1 MSMDRAPVI
10 PDRPPCPAGLGRR
23 GPWPPAARAAGSDV
37 SRRAFLHRAAASAL
51 AVGAVGGPAHGG
63 EAGPQAMAPVG
74 RAGQPPRFF
83 QDPDFEYT
91 FLIALGRAYYA
102 ASNPGTLLAL
112 AGQIA
117 DGNAESAYQA
127 FTRAGAEARALAEGS
142 ARRGHRVSA
151 RQAYLWAAG
160 YYHSATYFVDAT
172 ADPSRFRP
180 TWEAHLACWEQAI
193 ARFDPPVEVVSIP
206 YERTTLRG
214 YLFRADTSPRPRPLL
229 LLNNGSDGPALDMWT
244 LGGAGGVA
252 RGYHCLTFDGPGQGY
267 ALWQQG
273 LSFRPDW
280 EQVVTPVVDYA
291 LTRPEI
297 DPQRLAIL
305 GISQG
310 GYWVPR
316 AVAFEPRIAAAIA
329 DPGVVD
335 VSTSWTGH
343 LPPPVLALLRAG
355 RKAEFD
361 QAMNQGTPAQ
371 LALLRFR
378 MRPYGLS
385 SPYDAFKAVEA
396 YRLQGV
402 ADKIRCPL
410 LITDPEGEQFWPGQ
424 SQALYDLLPGPK
436 TLIPFTAAEGADLH
450 CEPKA
455 LGLRD
460 LRLFD
465 WLDEQLR
472 V

>member
-1 MSMDRAPVI
+1 MRMNADPI
-10 PDRPPCPAGLGRR
+10 TPDPPSTAGFTRE
-23 GPWPPAARAAGSDV
+23 GPWPPASRSASGDV

-51 AVGAVGGPAHGG
+51 AVGAAAGPAHTG
-63 EAGPQAMAPVG
+63 EAGPQALGPAG
-74 RAGQPPRFF
+74 RTGQPPRFF
-83 QDPDFEYT
+83 QDPDFEFT

-102 ASNPGTLLAL
+102 ASNVGTLLAL
-112 AGQIA
+112 AGQTA
-117 DGNAESAYQA
+117 DGDAESAYQT
-127 FTRAGAEARALAEGS
+127 FTRAGDEARALAEAS

-160 YYHSATYFVDAT
+160 YYHSATFFIDAT

-180 TWEAHLACWEQAI
+180 TWETHLACWEQAI
-193 ARFDPPVEVVSIP
+193 ARFDPPVEVVQIP
-206 YERTTLRG
+206 YEHTTLRG
-214 YLFRADTSPRPRPLL
+214 YLFRADASTRPRPLL
-229 LLNNGSDGPALDMWT
+229 ILNNGSDGSALDMWT
-244 LGGAGGVA
+244 WGGAGGVA

-280 EQVVTPVVDYA
+280 ERVVTPVVDYA
-291 LTRPEI
+291 LTRPEV
-297 DPQRLAIL
+297 DPQRLAIQ

-335 VSTSWTGH
+335 VSASWTAH
-343 LPPPVLALLRAG
+343 LPPPLLELLRAG
-355 RKAEFD
+355 RQAEFD
-361 QAMNQGTPAQ
+361 QLVSQGTPAQ
-371 LALLRFR
+371 TALLRFR

-385 SPYDAFKAVEA
+385 SPYEAFKAAEA

-410 LITDPEGEQFWPGQ
+410 LIADPEGEQFWPGQ
-424 SQALYDLLPGPK
+424 SQALYDLLTGPK
-436 TLIPFTAAEGADLH
+436 TLIRFTAAEGADLH

-472 V
+472 I